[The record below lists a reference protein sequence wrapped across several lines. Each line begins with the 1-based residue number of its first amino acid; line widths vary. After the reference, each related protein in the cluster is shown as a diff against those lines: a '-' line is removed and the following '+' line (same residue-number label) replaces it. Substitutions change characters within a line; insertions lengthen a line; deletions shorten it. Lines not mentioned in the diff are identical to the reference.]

1 MGLCNIALSILSKK
15 GYSLSKDAEEEINK
29 TIIDIYGNPNL
40 VIKNGLMI
48 KQYLDNLIRTQSI
61 RICDEEFSRDSI
73 NFITL
78 DDIINSKKE
87 FLKRN
92 IVK

>member
-1 MGLCNIALSILSKK
+1 
-15 GYSLSKDAEEEINK
+15 
-29 TIIDIYGNPNL
+29 
-40 VIKNGLMI
+40 MI

-61 RICDEEFSRDSI
+61 RICDEEFNRDSI
-73 NFITL
+73 NFITI

>member
-1 MGLCNIALSILSKK
+1 M
-15 GYSLSKDAEEEINK
+15 
-29 TIIDIYGNPNL
+29 YGNPNL

-61 RICDEEFSRDSI
+61 RICDEEFNRDSI
-73 NFITL
+73 NVITI
-78 DDIINSKKE
+78 DDIVNSKKE

-92 IVK
+92 IIK